1 MKKFHHNKGKCI
13 EYKIHREKKENDNKR
28 VTIGFKIRLKANVNL
43 TIENYIYKNPYISL
57 FYVLCKRDS
66 IVLINSIVTS
76 QKIQSPFPYDSVI
89 KSHMFSE

>member
-1 MKKFHHNKGKCI
+1 MKMNVLNTKYI
-13 EYKIHREKKENDNKR
+13 EKRRKMIIKR
-28 VTIGFKIRLKANVNL
+28 VTVGFKIRLKANVNL

-76 QKIQSPFPYDSVI
+76 YYHFPSFLDVFCIQYIHLHCGGTSS
-89 KSHMFSE
+89 

>member
-1 MKKFHHNKGKCI
+1 MKMNVLNTKYI
-13 EYKIHREKKENDNKR
+13 EKRRKMIIKR

-66 IVLINSIVTS
+66 IVLINSIVTN